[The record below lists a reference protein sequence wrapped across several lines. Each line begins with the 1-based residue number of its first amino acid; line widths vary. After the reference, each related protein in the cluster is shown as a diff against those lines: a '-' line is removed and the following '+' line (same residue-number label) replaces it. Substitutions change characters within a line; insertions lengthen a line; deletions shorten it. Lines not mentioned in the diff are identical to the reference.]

1 MVDEGKDTGAGL
13 LSLAGRVAVISGAGQ
28 GVGRRIAEL
37 MLEHGAKVA
46 VNDFF
51 AERAEQAVAELAE
64 IYGADMVAP
73 FAADVSDN
81 AAVQAMAGDIAVR
94 LGTPDILVNNAGN
107 AGPGQIRLPER
118 PFWEE
123 DPASWGRWMQVNLFG
138 VMNCCHAFAPGMV
151 AARRGSIVTIISDAG
166 RVGESRLE
174 PYSAAKAGAAG
185 FMRALARSL
194 GRYTVRANCVSMGTM
209 RTSIA
214 PDGVTAAH
222 DGQLAKYVLRRF
234 GETDDVAN
242 TVLFLASEASG
253 WTTGQTYPVNGGYSL
268 AL

>member
-1 MVDEGKDTGAGL
+1 MEDEGKGTGAGL

-28 GVGRRIAEL
+28 GVGRRIADL
-37 MLEHGAKVA
+37 MLAHGAKVA

-51 AERAEQAVAELAE
+51 AERAEQAAAELAA
-64 IYGADMVAP
+64 IHGAEMVAP
-73 FAADVSDN
+73 FAADVSDI
-81 AAVQAMAGDIAVR
+81 AAVHDMAEAIGKR

-107 AGPGQIRLPER
+107 AGPGEIRLPER

-123 DPASWGRWMQVNLFG
+123 DPENWARWMKVNLFG

-151 AARRGSIVTIISDAG
+151 AAKRGSIVTIISDAG
-166 RVGESRLE
+166 RVGEPKLE

-209 RTSIA
+209 RTSVA

-222 DGQLAKYVLRRF
+222 DAQLAKYILRRF
-234 GETDDVAN
+234 GEADDVAK
-242 TVLFLASEASG
+242 TVLFLASDASG

-268 AL
+268 TL

>member
-1 MVDEGKDTGAGL
+1 MVGEGKDAGAGL
-13 LSLAGRVAVISGAGQ
+13 LTLSGRVAVISGAGQ
-28 GVGRRIAEL
+28 GVGRRTAEL
-37 MLEHGAKVA
+37 MLAHGAKVA

-51 AERAEQAVAELAE
+51 AARAEQAAAELAA
-64 IYGADMVAP
+64 IYGAHMVAP
-73 FAADVSDN
+73 FAADVSDI
-81 AAVQAMAGDIAVR
+81 AAVHAMAEAIGSR
-94 LGTPDILVNNAGN
+94 LGEPDILVNNAGN
-107 AGPGQIRLPER
+107 AGPGEIRLPER

-123 DPASWGRWMQVNLFG
+123 DPDNWARWMKVNLFG
-138 VMNCCHAFAPGMV
+138 VMNCCHAFTPGMV

-214 PDGVTAAH
+214 PDGVTEAH
-222 DGQLAKYVLRRF
+222 DAQLAKYVLRRF
-234 GETDDVAN
+234 GEADDVAN
-242 TVLFLASEASG
+242 MVLFLASDASG